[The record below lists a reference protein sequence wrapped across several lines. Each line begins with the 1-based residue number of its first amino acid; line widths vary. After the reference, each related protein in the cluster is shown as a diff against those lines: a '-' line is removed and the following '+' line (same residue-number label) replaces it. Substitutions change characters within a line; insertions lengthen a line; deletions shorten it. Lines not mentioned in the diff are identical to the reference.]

1 MADTRQSSIEKIR
14 DLTEGIDFCMLT
26 TIDGGHLRS
35 RPMSTQKFE
44 FDGELWF
51 FTDDKTHKIEEI
63 KKDNRVCVAYSK
75 PAENVYLS
83 VSGAAEVVKDRA
95 KIEEL
100 WDPIL
105 KVWFPDGVDDPSLCL
120 LKVQVDQAEYWDAP
134 SSKIVQL
141 FKMAKALATGQ
152 EADYG
157 ENKKIELR
165 S

>member
-63 KKDNRVCVAYSK
+63 KKVNRVCVAYSK